1 MIVQIDDREG
11 ERIEYAKKTYTKH
24 EIELKHL
31 ETADF
36 VFNNKVA
43 FEYKTFP
50 DFVKSVQ
57 DGRVVEQAIRLNQT
71 YPYPFVMIQAN
82 EQELKEYIQKIYF
95 IRKSKQHGKHKP
107 QKFYEKNYYGAIN
120 SLNCYVTVLTCPTQ
134 YLAFQSMLNQAKKC
148 LDGAPVN
155 RKVAKTGSP
164 AYQCLRYCI
173 KGVGPK
179 TTEKI
184 VNTLGLKTVRDVVN
198 VSVDDL
204 VSVRGVSRSKA
215 EYIVSQLGGLV

>member
-11 ERIEYAKKTYTKH
+11 ERIEYAKKQYTKH

-31 ETADF
+31 ETGDF
-36 VFNNKVA
+36 IFNNKVA

-82 EQELKEYIQKIYF
+82 EQELKDYINKLYF
-95 IRKSKQHGKHKP
+95 IRKAKQHGKHKP

-164 AYQCLRYCI
+164 AYQCLRYCV
-173 KGVGPK
+173 KRVGPK
-179 TTEKI
+179 TAEKI
-184 VNTLGLKTVRDVVN
+184 VNELGLETVRDVVN
-198 VSVDDL
+198 VSVEDL

-215 EYIVSQLGGLV
+215 EFIKSQV

>member
-82 EQELKEYIQKIYF
+82 EQELKDYINKLYF
-95 IRKSKQHGKHKP
+95 IRKAKQHGKHKP

-120 SLNCYVTVLTCPTQ
+120 SLNCYVTVLTCPTE

-148 LDGAPVN
+148 LDGAPIN

-164 AYQCLRYCI
+164 AYQCLRYCVRR
-173 KGVGPK
+173 VGPK
-179 TTEKI
+179 TAEKI
-184 VNTLGLKTVRDVVN
+184 VNGLGLKTVRDVVN
-198 VSVDDL
+198 VGVDDL

-215 EYIVSQLGGLV
+215 EFIKSQV

>member
-82 EQELKEYIQKIYF
+82 EQELKDYINKLYF
-95 IRKSKQHGKHKP
+95 IP
-107 QKFYEKNYYGAIN
+107 FKNI
-120 SLNCYVTVLTCPTQ
+120 
-134 YLAFQSMLNQAKKC
+134 
-148 LDGAPVN
+148 
-155 RKVAKTGSP
+155 
-164 AYQCLRYCI
+164 
-173 KGVGPK
+173 
-179 TTEKI
+179 
-184 VNTLGLKTVRDVVN
+184 
-198 VSVDDL
+198 
-204 VSVRGVSRSKA
+204 
-215 EYIVSQLGGLV
+215 

>member
-11 ERIEYAKKTYTKH
+11 ERIEYAKKQYTKH

-31 ETADF
+31 ETGDF
-36 VFNNKVA
+36 IFNNKVA

-82 EQELKEYIQKIYF
+82 EQELKDYINKLYF
-95 IRKSKQHGKHKP
+95 IRKARQHGKHKP

-164 AYQCLRYCI
+164 AYQCLRYCV
-173 KGVGPK
+173 KRVGPK
-179 TTEKI
+179 TAEKI
-184 VNTLGLKTVRDVVN
+184 VNELGLETVRDVVN
-198 VSVDDL
+198 VSVEDL

-215 EYIVSQLGGLV
+215 EFIKSQV

>member
-11 ERIEYAKKTYTKH
+11 ERIEYAKKQYTKH

-31 ETADF
+31 ETGDF
-36 VFNNKVA
+36 IFNNKVA

-82 EQELKEYIQKIYF
+82 EQELKDYINKLYF
-95 IRKSKQHGKHKP
+95 IRKARQHGKHKP

-120 SLNCYVTVLTCPTQ
+120 SLNCYVNVLTCPTQ

-164 AYQCLRYCI
+164 AYQCLRYCV
-173 KGVGPK
+173 KRVGPK
-179 TTEKI
+179 TAEKI
-184 VNTLGLKTVRDVVN
+184 VNELGLETVRDVVN
-198 VSVDDL
+198 VSVEDL

-215 EYIVSQLGGLV
+215 EFIKSQV

>member
-1 MIVQIDDREG
+1 MDIFVDDREG
-11 ERIEYAKKTYTKH
+11 ERIEYAKKQYTKH

-31 ETADF
+31 ETGDF
-36 VFNNKVA
+36 IFNNKVA

-82 EQELKEYIQKIYF
+82 EQELKDYINKLYF
-95 IRKSKQHGKHKP
+95 IRKAKQHGKHKP

-164 AYQCLRYCI
+164 AYQCLRYCV
-173 KGVGPK
+173 KRVGPK
-179 TTEKI
+179 TAEKI
-184 VNTLGLKTVRDVVN
+184 VNELGLETVRDVVN
-198 VSVDDL
+198 VSVEDL

-215 EYIVSQLGGLV
+215 EFIKSQV

>member
-95 IRKSKQHGKHKP
+95 IRKAKQHGKHKP

-148 LDGAPVN
+148 LNGAPVN

-184 VNTLGLKTVRDVVN
+184 VNTLGLETVADVVN
-198 VSVDDL
+198 VKVKDL
-204 VSVRGVSRSKA
+204 ADVNGVSRSKA

>member
-95 IRKSKQHGKHKP
+95 IRKAKQHGKHKP

-184 VNTLGLKTVRDVVN
+184 VNTLGLETVADVVN

-204 VSVRGVSRSKA
+204 VSVHGVSRSKA

>member
-11 ERIEYAKKTYTKH
+11 ERIEYAKKQYTKH

-31 ETADF
+31 ETGDF
-36 VFNNKVA
+36 IFNNKVA

-82 EQELKEYIQKIYF
+82 EQELKDYINKLYF
-95 IRKSKQHGKHKP
+95 IRKARQHGKHKP

-164 AYQCLRYCI
+164 AYQCLRYCV
-173 KGVGPK
+173 KRVGPK
-179 TTEKI
+179 TAEKI
-184 VNTLGLKTVRDVVN
+184 VNELGLETVRDVVN

-215 EYIVSQLGGLV
+215 EFIKSQV

>member
-1 MIVQIDDREG
+1 M
-11 ERIEYAKKTYTKH
+11 
-24 EIELKHL
+24 
-31 ETADF
+31 
-36 VFNNKVA
+36 
-43 FEYKTFP
+43 
-50 DFVKSVQ
+50 KSVQ

-82 EQELKEYIQKIYF
+82 EQELKDYINKLYF
-95 IRKSKQHGKHKP
+95 IRKARQHGKHKP

-164 AYQCLRYCI
+164 AYQCLRYCV
-173 KGVGPK
+173 KRVGPK
-179 TTEKI
+179 TAEKI
-184 VNTLGLKTVRDVVN
+184 VNELGLETVRDVVN

-215 EYIVSQLGGLV
+215 EFIKSQV

>member
-11 ERIEYAKKTYTKH
+11 ERIEYAKKQYTKH

-31 ETADF
+31 ETGDF
-36 VFNNKVA
+36 IFNNKVA

-82 EQELKEYIQKIYF
+82 EQELKDYINKLYF
-95 IRKSKQHGKHKP
+95 IRKAKQHGKHKP

-164 AYQCLRYCI
+164 AYQCLRYCV
-173 KGVGPK
+173 KRVGPK
-179 TTEKI
+179 TAEKI
-184 VNTLGLKTVRDVVN
+184 VNELGLETVRDVVN

-215 EYIVSQLGGLV
+215 EFIKSQV